1 MVLGGCE
8 QLCVL
13 FNSRLFFFFFIIVN
27 FSVRGELTSAD
38 HERQRIN
45 HTRREVEVTGSKF
58 MEF

>member
-8 QLCVL
+8 QLSVL
-13 FNSRLFFFFFIIVN
+13 FNSRFLFFFIIVN

-45 HTRREVEVTGSKF
+45 HTRREVEVTGNKF